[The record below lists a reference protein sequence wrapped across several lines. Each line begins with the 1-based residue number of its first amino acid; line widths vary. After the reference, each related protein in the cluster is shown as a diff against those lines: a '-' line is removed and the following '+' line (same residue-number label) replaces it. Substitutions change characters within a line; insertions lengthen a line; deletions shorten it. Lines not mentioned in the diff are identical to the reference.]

1 MTDRPT
7 PIVLDCDPGL
17 DDAIAIMVALGS
29 PEVDVMAVT
38 TVAGNA
44 PLHHT
49 TANAIRILD
58 HLERADI
65 PVAAGADRP
74 LVRKP
79 YATRDVH
86 GETGLGGPDLPPPS
100 RGPIEAHAIDTIA
113 EVAASSSR
121 PVTLVATGPLTNVAL
136 LAARHPAAVAAL
148 ERVVFMGG
156 AIGLGAMTPAAEF
169 NVWADPEA
177 AQRVLTS
184 GLDVTMVGLDVTQ
197 RALFTPEENDRLRER
212 GRAGRLTAELVDFYR
227 RSNPG
232 RPGVPIHD
240 AVAVAQVVRPAL
252 LALAEC
258 HVVVDCGPVSRGRT
272 LVDLRGV
279 TGRDPNAHVATDI
292 DPSFTEFMADRIA
305 ALG

>member
-1 MTDRPT
+1 MSAAPI

-17 DDAIAIMVALGS
+17 DDAIAMMVALGS
-29 PEVDVMAVT
+29 PEVEVLAVT

-49 TANAIRILD
+49 TANAIRVLD
-58 HLERADI
+58 HLDRADI

-74 LVRKP
+74 LVREP
-79 YATRDVH
+79 YAARDVH
-86 GETGLGGPDLPPPS
+86 GETGLGGLDLPPPS
-100 RGPIEAHAIDTIA
+100 RRHGEAHAIDVIA
-113 EVAASSSR
+113 EVVTGSSR

-136 LAARHPAAVAAL
+136 FAARHPAAAAAL
-148 ERVVFMGG
+148 KRIVLMGG
-156 AIGLGAMTPAAEF
+156 AIGLGNMTPAAEF
-169 NVWADPEA
+169 NVWADPDA
-177 AQRVLTS
+177 AQRVFTS
-184 GLDVTMVGLDVTQ
+184 GLDVTMVGLDVTHK
-197 RALFTPEENDRLRER
+197 ALFTPAENERLRER

-232 RPGVPIHD
+232 RPGVAIHD

-252 LALAEC
+252 LTVAEC
-258 HVVVDCGPVSRGRT
+258 HVEVDCGPVSRGRT

-292 DPSFTEFMADRIA
+292 DPSFTEFMANRIA

>member
-1 MTDRPT
+1 MTDGPT

-29 PEVDVMAVT
+29 SEVVVLAVT

-49 TANAIRILD
+49 TANAIRVLD

-74 LVRKP
+74 LVREP

-86 GETGLGGPDLPPPS
+86 GETGLGGTDLPPPS

-113 EVAASSSR
+113 ELAASSSR

-169 NVWADPEA
+169 NIWADPEA

-184 GLDVTMVGLDVTQ
+184 GLDVTMVGLDVTH

-240 AVAVAQVVRPAL
+240 AVAVAQVVQPAL
-252 LALAEC
+252 LTLAEC

-292 DPSFTEFMADRIA
+292 APSFTEFMADRIA